1 MKITDI
7 KSHLIMPIPGLA
19 WLFVEVETDE
29 GITGLGECTDYA
41 VNGHLVRGLEAIKPL
56 VIGSDPKN
64 IEEIWQ
70 RIFHVNSDLNGR
82 GYISHLISAIDIALW
97 DIKGKVLGAPI
108 YDLLGGPVH
117 ESVPLYTHV
126 RDISYGQGIDMLVQ
140 EAKLTVQAGYKAIKT
155 DPFPNRRTMG
165 ETHYGANM
173 VERMEPKAIAD
184 AVEWMEA
191 LRETVGPDYE
201 ILVDA
206 HARMDVAS
214 AIKAANAIE
223 HVDLVWFEEP
233 THVENHNSLRQ
244 IRENTSVPLC
254 VGERHFTR
262 WDYDE
267 ILRDR
272 LVDYI
277 MPDIAWCGGIS
288 EIRRIAAMAET
299 QYIRVSPHD
308 ALGPVAIA
316 ASFQAS
322 IAIPNLYREECLHTW
337 FETFEKVITPMF
349 DIRNGAIFPTGRPGL
364 GIELI
369 PEALDEFKIDV
380 DSPEAQPG
388 WWNNSNKSTSA
399 WATQGNE

>member
-7 KSHLIMPIPGLA
+7 KTHVVMPIPGLA

-41 VNGHLVRGLEAIKPL
+41 VNSHLVRGLEAVKPL
-56 VIGSDPKN
+56 VIGSDPNN

-70 RIFHVNSDLNGR
+70 RIFHAYSDLNGR
-82 GYISHLISAIDIALW
+82 GYVSHLISAIDIALW
-97 DIKGKVLGAPI
+97 DIKGKVLGVPI
-108 YDLLGGPVH
+108 YDLLGGPLR

-126 RDISYGQGIDMLVQ
+126 RDLSNGSGIDTLIE
-140 EAKLTVQAGYKAIKT
+140 EAKLTVAAGFKAIKT

-165 ETHYGANM
+165 ETYYGANM
-173 VERMEPKAIAD
+173 VERMEPKAIAE

-191 LRETVGPDYE
+191 LREAVGPDYE

-223 HVDLVWFEEP
+223 HIDLVWFEEP

-244 IRENTSVPLC
+244 IRENTNVPLC

-277 MPDIAWCGGIS
+277 MPDVAWCGGIS
-288 EIRRIAAMAET
+288 EIRRIAAMAEI

-316 ASFQAS
+316 ASFQS
-322 IAIPNLYREECLHTW
+322 SMVIPNLYREECLHTW
-337 FETFEKVITPMF
+337 FPAFEKIVTPMF
-349 DIRNGAIFPTGRPGL
+349 DVRDGSIYPNGLPGL
-364 GIELI
+364 GIELG
-369 PEALDEFKIDV
+369 LID
-380 DSPEAQPG
+380 
-388 WWNNSNKSTSA
+388 N
-399 WATQGNE
+399 

>member
-1 MKITDI
+1 
-7 KSHLIMPIPGLA
+7 
-19 WLFVEVETDE
+19 
-29 GITGLGECTDYA
+29 
-41 VNGHLVRGLEAIKPL
+41 
-56 VIGSDPKN
+56 
-64 IEEIWQ
+64 
-70 RIFHVNSDLNGR
+70 
-82 GYISHLISAIDIALW
+82 
-97 DIKGKVLGAPI
+97 VLGVPV
-108 YDLLGGPVH
+108 YDLLGGAVR

-126 RDISYGQGIDMLVQ
+126 RDISAGQGIETMQ
-140 EAKLTVQAGYKAIKT
+140 EEARLTMAAGYQAIKT

-165 ETHYGANM
+165 ETFYGANM
-173 VERMEPKAIAD
+173 VERMEPKAIAE

-223 HVDLVWFEEP
+223 HIDLVWFEEP
-233 THVENHNSLRQ
+233 THVENHNALRQ
-244 IRENTSVPLC
+244 IRENTNVPLC

-272 LVDYI
+272 LVDFI

-288 EIRRIAAMAET
+288 EIRRIASMAEI
-299 QYIRVSPHD
+299 QYINVSPHD

-337 FETFEKVITPMF
+337 FETFEKIITPMF
-349 DIRNGAIFPTGRPGL
+349 DIRDGSIFPNGRPGL

-369 PEALDEFKIDV
+369 PEALEEFAVDV

-388 WWNNSNKSTSA
+388 WWNNENKATGA
-399 WATQGNE
+399 WATSDRK